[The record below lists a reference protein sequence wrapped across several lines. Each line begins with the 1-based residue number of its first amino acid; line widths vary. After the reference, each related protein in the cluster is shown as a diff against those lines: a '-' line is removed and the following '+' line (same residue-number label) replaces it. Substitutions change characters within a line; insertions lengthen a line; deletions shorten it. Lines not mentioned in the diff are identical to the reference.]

1 MELNKTNNESII
13 VKKFNYKFSSN
24 FQDFLLTVVWLSFFL
39 FLIVHLNLSEVLSY
53 IIISFSLFLF
63 LFFIFIIK
71 RNFSSVIF
79 MENGI
84 KQKDFIKN
92 VFITWN
98 EITEI
103 KLNYYST
110 RRDNEKG
117 WMVLSLNAK
126 QKKIV
131 ISSESL
137 NLIIERSSEDRKNL
151 KNELYKIEN
160 FIGNKKKIDIKDLIK
175 LTNLSENHSINKI
188 VDLSLAKNT
197 KQTLRALNE
206 NIFSAEDVIIIIR
219 SYLIKS
225 KRLLKLTEELEKN
238 KNIDQVISA
247 FKPPVFWKDKE
258 IVKKQMAIWTKD
270 KVKILIKNIN
280 NIELLL
286 KKNTNSSINILRNF
300 IIEQSSISNN

>member
-131 ISSESL
+131 I
-137 NLIIERSSEDRKNL
+137 
-151 KNELYKIEN
+151 
-160 FIGNKKKIDIKDLIK
+160 
-175 LTNLSENHSINKI
+175 H
-188 VDLSLAKNT
+188 
-197 KQTLRALNE
+197 
-206 NIFSAEDVIIIIR
+206 
-219 SYLIKS
+219 
-225 KRLLKLTEELEKN
+225 
-238 KNIDQVISA
+238 
-247 FKPPVFWKDKE
+247 
-258 IVKKQMAIWTKD
+258 
-270 KVKILIKNIN
+270 
-280 NIELLL
+280 
-286 KKNTNSSINILRNF
+286 
-300 IIEQSSISNN
+300 SSISGFDVILEKIGGKSYSNNYLFNYYTENNFKAMGINLYNRNLREK